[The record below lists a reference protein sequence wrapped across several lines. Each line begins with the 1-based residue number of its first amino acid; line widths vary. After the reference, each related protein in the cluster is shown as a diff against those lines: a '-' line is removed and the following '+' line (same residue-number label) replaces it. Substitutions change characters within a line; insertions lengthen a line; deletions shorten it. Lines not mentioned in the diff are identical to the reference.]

1 MTEKSDV
8 FKCELCGS
16 IIAVLKGGQGDLKCC
31 DKAMSNVTPDEA
43 KRFIYDWSRPGA
55 P

>member
-8 FKCELCGS
+8 FKCEMCGS

-31 DKAMSNVTPDEA
+31 DKAMSDVTPDEA
-43 KRFIYDWSRPGA
+43 KRFIFDWSRPGA